1 MKNTFLYFLS
11 TLFLIG
17 LVTGCSSMQTATLFS
32 HSAPSTSDKTSE
44 QDELV
49 PNEPDEMLAEE
60 LRALDRTGDWVTPS
74 VVTLPESR
82 GKGIKDFPLTINR
95 QVEFYLDLFQNRQR
109 RSFQIWLSR
118 SGKYKDFI
126 RQELEQAGLPED
138 LLYLAMIESGFN
150 PSAYSHASAVGLWQ
164 FMRPTGRH
172 YDLRIDSWVDE
183 RRDPVKATR
192 AAIAYLDKLYK
203 DFDDWYLAVAAY
215 NAGEGRIG
223 RAIRKYNTRDFWE
236 IAQGKALHLE
246 TKRYVPKLIAAIM
259 IARDP
264 EKYGFTNIEYQAPV
278 AYDIV
283 KVPSR
288 TSLTAVAAAANVDI
302 KAIRSL
308 NNELRKKQT
317 PPGLENYKLRVPK
330 GSSNIVAANLKRV
343 HPVFAT
349 GYKTHTVRKGDTI
362 TGICRKYN
370 INKKTLLK
378 ANNLRSSNLK
388 AGVRLRIPYT
398 TTRYVLLPV
407 GVSPEEYYSKDG
419 RGSQLVLHKLKRGDT
434 LSGISRRYNVPVD
447 LIMEWNDITDVRRIR
462 AGQHVAL
469 YIERDRTGRNQPYS
483 VARPKSGE
491 IKIITLADNKKRKV
505 SGQSV
510 EAQLTWYKVRS
521 GDSLWVI
528 ARKFGVPAKNIRKWN
543 NLKSNLIH
551 PGKRL
556 IVRKG

>member
-172 YDLRIDSWVDE
+172 YELRIDSWVDE

>member
-1 MKNTFLYFLS
+1 
-11 TLFLIG
+11 
-17 LVTGCSSMQTATLFS
+17 MQTATLFS